1 MDAREPVRAGLPL
14 ELREL
19 EAFVAVASRSSFTA
33 AARDLRFDQ
42 STVTRHVQQLERD
55 LRLELLSRSSRR
67 VELTEQGRQFL
78 PYARRVLDAARRA
91 AAFADDLSRRS
102 RGGDGPVGVR

>member
-1 MDAREPVRAGLPL
+1 VKAHEPGRSGLLL

-19 EAFVAVASRSSFTA
+19 ESFVAVALRGSFTA
-33 AARDLRFDQ
+33 AARELRFDQ

-55 LRLELLSRSSRR
+55 LRLDLFVRPSRR
-67 VELTEQGRQFL
+67 VELTEQGREFL

-91 AAFADDLSRRS
+91 SDFGESLTRRGRAEKS
-102 RGGDGPVGVR
+102 A